1 MQGNIDFTGSLSGSI
16 AGGGGGG
23 GSEVTITPT
32 LETGTKI
39 ADYTID
45 DTSGSLYAPDVE
57 SGSVVTI
64 TPNYNAGFK
73 VADYT
78 IDGNAGVLYAPLTV
92 NQGIAPLEV
101 IGNQIRIDLSDYYDK
116 SDINNNF
123 QKILTSGVGIKIG
136 VGDVISA
143 PDEYMAV
150 ETVIGSYMG
159 KPLYRKCY
167 HFTNNTLPSDRV
179 AFDLLENIQ
188 TFTRKSGTYSMELY
202 PNDRRWYNTGEA
214 PAQNG
219 GKYVYVLCEGYN
231 LDTTKYEINMSYN
244 GINTSAII
252 DLYVTL
258 EYTKITD

>member
-1 MQGNIDFTGSLSGSI
+1 MQGNIDFSGTLSGSI
-16 AGGGGGG
+16 AGGGGGSDVTITPTLSSGTKIADFTIDSESGVLYAPESG
-23 GSEVTITPT
+23 GSEVTITP
-32 LETGTKI
+32 
-39 ADYTID
+39 
-45 DTSGSLYAPDVE
+45 
-57 SGSVVTI
+57 
-64 TPNYNAGFK
+64 NYNSGFK

-78 IDGNAGVLYAPLTV
+78 IDGVSGTLYAPLTV
-92 NQGIAPLEV
+92 NQGLAPLEV

-150 ETVIGSYMG
+150 EIVIGTFLG

-167 HFTNNTLPSDRV
+167 HFTNNTLPADR
-179 AFDLLENIQ
+179 AQFDLLENIQ

-219 GKYVYVLCEGYN
+219 GKFVYVLCEGYN

-258 EYTKITD
+258 EYTKTTD